1 MSATLY
7 AVLNVSSSVSLVL
20 VNKIVFKEGFTYP
33 MTLTCFH
40 FGFTVVFYRLLRSC
54 GCFERAA
61 MPLAEAFKVAAAGV
75 GSIGL
80 MNLSLNTNSVGFYQL
95 PTLAI
100 IPCTPR
106 AQVVLFG
113 AHASRKVNLSLAVLI
128 LGLYVATVT
137 DVQINGPGFCLGVLA
152 VLTTTIFQ
160 LWQGSKQRE
169 FELSATQLQS
179 VIAPSQALQSMAA
192 AVALENL
199 CVEPPSDAGG
209 GGSSGGERCHSL
221 CCAVLCCA
229 VLCCAVLCCAMLR
242 CAVSCCAMLG
252 DAIHRSA

>member
-20 VNKIVFKEGFTYP
+20 VNKIVFKEGFTFP

-40 FGFTVVFYRLLRSC
+40 FGFTVVFYRMLRAC

-80 MNLSLNTNSVGFYQL
+80 MNVSLNTNSVGFYQL
-95 PTLAI
+95 TKLAI
-100 IPCTPR
+100 IPCTLG
-106 AQVVLFG
+106 AQALLFG
-113 AHASRKVNLSLAVLI
+113 AHASRKVKLSLAVLI

-137 DVQINGPGFCLGVLA
+137 DVQLNAPGFCLGVLA

-169 FELSATQLQS
+169 FDLSATQLQS
-179 VIAPSQALQSMAA
+179 VIAPSQALQSLTA

-199 CVEPPSDAGG
+199 CVELPAAAYDDGG
-209 GGSSGGERCHSL
+209 GRPRDSNPRLCSAVACCSLLALRAACVRVCSLVCLLAAACSS
-221 CCAVLCCA
+221 
-229 VLCCAVLCCAMLR
+229 
-242 CAVSCCAMLG
+242 
-252 DAIHRSA
+252 SA